1 MRIAVMEATVPKRVR
16 NFDRS
21 IYLQT
26 IMSYIFRA
34 RVYVALEET
43 TGLCGMRSKPDS
55 LNLL

>member
-21 IYLQT
+21 IYLLQT

-43 TGLCGMRSKPDS
+43 IGLCGGEE
-55 LNLL
+55 

>member
-26 IMSYIFRA
+26 IISYIFRA
-34 RVYVALEET
+34 RECLALEVT
-43 TGLCGMRSKPDS
+43 IGFCGGEE
-55 LNLL
+55 

>member
-26 IMSYIFRA
+26 IMSCIFRA
-34 RVYVALEET
+34 RAYVALEVATEFLWSE
-43 TGLCGMRSKPDS
+43 GQA
-55 LNLL
+55 

>member
-43 TGLCGMRSKPDS
+43 IGLCGGEE
-55 LNLL
+55 